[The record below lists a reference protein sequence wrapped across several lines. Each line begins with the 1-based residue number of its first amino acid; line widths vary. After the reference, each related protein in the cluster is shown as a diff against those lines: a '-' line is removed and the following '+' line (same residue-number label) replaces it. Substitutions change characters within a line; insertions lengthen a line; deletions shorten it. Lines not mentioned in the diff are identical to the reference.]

1 MNDDILFGIKGL
13 SFTPGEQGFP
23 KIVAPGARPAIGTGS
38 EMAGLGSKYTS
49 YWWNATKGS
58 GSSVYDMAAGAINY
72 ANPNNIRTGGIHG
85 TGIGPKFY
93 GMTDSELINLGKNPN
108 LKGSIVFSQIPKKVN
123 DELVSGTFAEPGFGS
138 SKSASGIQSSISVK
152 PNTVMKT
159 PDAVKYVESGA
170 SYRGQ
175 NISPDVLKG
184 EEFHD
189 WMQDFAKN
197 IKAMGVADEDLP
209 SGAKELLQSTRTS
222 EYESAIKKYLMEHE
236 NPKFRKTADQL
247 EGLRLLSR
255 DHKLAGREDS
265 VLAYKIGDDSV
276 SYASKANVEKIVEM
290 NRNLASST
298 QNKIIKSTSSLRGK
312 ISSTILPKT
321 ELQRAIRPVSSQTS
335 DLLSAASQAAKAVS
349 KNDSTAMRLAG
360 AATSILRRRI
370 I

>member
-13 SFTPGEQGFP
+13 PFTPGEQGFP
-23 KIVAPGARPAIGTGS
+23 KIVAPGAKPAINS
-38 EMAGLGSKYTS
+38 EPVVAGLGDKYTS
-49 YWWNATKGS
+49 YWWNATKS
-58 GSSVYDMAAGAINY
+58 SESSVYDMAAGALTY
-72 ANPNNIRTGGIHG
+72 ANPNNIKTGGIHG

-108 LKGSIVFSQIPKKVN
+108 LKGSVVFAQIPKKVN
-123 DELVSGTFAEPGFGS
+123 DELASATFSESGFAVTR
-138 SKSASGIQSSISVK
+138 ASGIQSSVPIK
-152 PNTVMKT
+152 PNIVMNT
-159 PDAVKYVESGA
+159 PDAIKYVESGP
-170 SYRGQ
+170 SYHGN
-175 NISPDVLKG
+175 NISPNILKG

-189 WMQDFAKN
+189 WMQDFAKS

-236 NPKFRKTADQL
+236 NPQFRKTAEEL
-247 EGLRLLSR
+247 EGLKVLSR
-255 DHKLAGREDS
+255 DHKLHGREDS
-265 VLAYKIGDDSV
+265 VIAYRIGEGKAQ
-276 SYASKANVEKIVEM
+276 YANKLNVEKIVEM

-298 QNKIIKSTSSLRGK
+298 QNKLIKSTSSLRGK

-321 ELQRAIRPVSSQTS
+321 QLQRAIRPVSSQTS

-360 AATSILRRRI
+360 AATSILRKRI